1 MSRNEPVMVAKTA
14 PADGPAL
21 LAATRVATDWL
32 ARHRDRINA
41 LNVFPVPDGDTG
53 TNMLLTLREAV
64 AAGEAAARTDT
75 RAGIVAAAIAHGAF
89 IGARGNS
96 GVILCQMIGG
106 FAAAIADRST
116 ITGSDVAA
124 ALAGAQ
130 ARAYRAVLDPVEGT
144 MLTVVRVAAEH
155 AASAAAA
162 ADGVPDLETVL
173 TAALR
178 GARTALA
185 TTPDLL
191 DILKAANVVDAG
203 GQGVVHF
210 LEGLTRFATGK
221 AGLATEPDADAAHPI
236 AGEMAFLDLIPAAHG
251 DDAYGYCVN
260 FVVFTEDAVDFE
272 AVRARL
278 GDFGQSAEVMSDERA
293 LRVHL
298 HTENPGPVLDY
309 AAGLGQLDRIQID
322 NMTRQ
327 TKRLIEARA
336 ASCHVAQANSPG
348 PTPAALESSDLEV
361 LAIVPGP
368 GLGAAFRSLGA
379 AVVTGGQAMNPST
392 AEILAGIDSL
402 AASQVIVLPN
412 NPNIFLA
419 AEQAATLTE
428 KHVQVVPSRSVP
440 QGLAALAALTPRG
453 SLDDNAPKMTRA
465 LAHVRTVEVTHA
477 SRDAVID
484 DVEVRARQA
493 IGFLD
498 ETLVAAGIDQV
509 DVAIAAVNA
518 TRLDDAELITIFTG
532 AGVSPEAATALR
544 DALRATAPR
553 LTVEMVEGGQP
564 HFPFVISVE

>member
-1 MSRNEPVMVAKTA
+1 MVSNTA
-14 PADGPAL
+14 HADGPAL

-64 AAGEAAARTDT
+64 AAGAAAARTDT
-75 RAGIVAAAIAHGAF
+75 RAGTVAAAIAHGAF

-155 AASAAAA
+155 AAVAA
-162 ADGVPDLETVL
+162 ADGVPDLETIL
-173 TAALR
+173 TAALH

-185 TTPDLL
+185 TTPELL
-191 DILKAANVVDAG
+191 DILKVANVVDAG

-210 LEGLTRFATGK
+210 LEGLTRFATGQTE
-221 AGLATEPDADAAHPI
+221 LATEPDAVAAHPL

-260 FVVFTEDAVDFE
+260 FVVFVEDAVDFE
-272 AVRARL
+272 TVRARL

-309 AAGLGQLDRIQID
+309 AVGLGQLDRIQID
-322 NMTRQ
+322 NMTLQ

-336 ASCHVAQANSPG
+336 AACHVTSANPAGSS
-348 PTPAALESSDLEV
+348 PAAVESPDLAM
-361 LAIVPGP
+361 LAIVPGQ

-402 AASQVIVLPN
+402 AAGQVIVLPN

-428 KHVQVVPSRSVP
+428 KRVQVVPSRSVP
-440 QGLAALAALTPRG
+440 QGLAALAALTPSG
-453 SLDDNAPKMTRA
+453 SLDDNARKMTRA

-477 SRDAVID
+477 IRDAVID

-498 ETLVAAGIDQV
+498 ETLVAAGVDQV
-509 DVAIAAVNA
+509 DVAIAAVTAAN
-518 TRLDDAELITIFTG
+518 LDDAELITIFTG
-532 AGVSPEAATALR
+532 AGVSPEAATGLR

-564 HFPFVISVE
+564 HYPFVISVE